1 MFFLCSISDIS
12 NVCKETK
19 MLLYADDTVM
29 YKAVSDD
36 GRFLDMHSFKQDI
49 ERMYKWCQRNS
60 LSINVKKTKVV
71 LFIYTQIQL

>member
-12 NVCKETK
+12 NICKETK
-19 MLLYADDTVM
+19 MLLYADDIVM

-36 GRFLDMHSFKQDI
+36 ERFHAMHSFKQDI
-49 ERMYKWCQRNS
+49 ERMVWCQRNR